1 MVIIFILVWFYISR
15 PRLKNIDRNSAQE
28 MSVTVGNI
36 TVTITDYKLLPDD
49 RLTKITD
56 TLSNSIDNESLDKS
70 LSPLDQTTEVSHRNN
85 TISID

>member
-1 MVIIFILVWFYISR
+1 MWFYISR

-70 LSPLDQTTEVSHRNN
+70 LSPLDLTTEVSHRNN

>member
-1 MVIIFILVWFYISR
+1 
-15 PRLKNIDRNSAQE
+15 